1 LRLDRR
7 SGPDRRVRN
16 EPWRGPDRRSGLDRR
31 DLPVNDD
38 ARVDARVTLSSD
50 TQGAGGEGE
59 RRRGALAVPSTRH
72 VIDTVGTV
80 LTDLVSGFYDA
91 NISLRSWADVLDKV
105 RMAVQADF
113 CAIATHDFADGRG
126 RFEESV
132 GFDPTYLTAYA
143 DLYSADNPWLQH
155 RERFAE
161 AGTLWTSQDLM
172 ADKDLIETDF
182 YRYWLR
188 PQNAFHHLFGVIDA
202 SETQV
207 TYIVLGRS
215 YPKGAFW
222 LDHAAL
228 LRRMLPTI
236 AQAMRAGRHY
246 QRECRLQKLAFDA
259 LDVMP
264 IGFVLLNRRGG
275 GVAINRF
282 ARDIIEGEDVIFVGS
297 GGLGL
302 KLPAGRVRLRDYLS
316 SRPGSSRDAVG
327 DVLSLSVPRGPERRP
342 LTIVATSLPASG
354 GPISDDDPVA
364 AVFIGDPERPVQVD
378 PRLLIRLYGLSRA
391 ESRVAALLASGLR
404 LDKVAE
410 ALGLTY
416 ETVRKHLKQ
425 IFTKTTTERQ
435 AELVRTLNLG
445 PAGLNLDGHGSPPP
459 R

>member
-1 LRLDRR
+1 M
-7 SGPDRRVRN
+7 S
-16 EPWRGPDRRSGLDRR
+16 
-31 DLPVNDD
+31 
-38 ARVDARVTLSSD
+38 
-50 TQGAGGEGE
+50 
-59 RRRGALAVPSTRH
+59 VPSTSH

-80 LTDLVSGFYDA
+80 LTDLVAGFYDA
-91 NISLRSWADVLDKV
+91 NISLGSWTDVLDKV
-105 RMAVQADF
+105 RMMVQADI
-113 CAIATHDFADGRG
+113 CAIATHDFAEGRG

-143 DLYSADNPWLQH
+143 DLYSADNPWLQDS
-155 RERFAE
+155 ERFAA
-161 AGTLWTSQDLM
+161 AGMLWTSQDLL

-202 SETQV
+202 TETQV

-222 LDHAAL
+222 LDHAAM
-228 LRRMLPTI
+228 LRRMLPSI
-236 AQAMRAGRHY
+236 GHAMRAGRHY
-246 QRECRLQKLAFDA
+246 RRESRLQKLAFDA

-282 ARDIIEGEDVIFVGS
+282 AREIIDGEDVIFVGS

-316 SRPGSSRDAVG
+316 SRSAQSREPVG
-327 DVLSLSVPRGPERRP
+327 DLLSLSIPRGPGRRP
-342 LTIVATSLPASG
+342 LSIVATSLPVSSG
-354 GPISDDDPVA
+354 ATITDDDPVA
-364 AVFIGDPERPVQVD
+364 AVFIGDPERPVHVD

-410 ALGLTY
+410 ELGLTY

-445 PAGLNLDGHGSPPP
+445 PAGLNLDVPLTLPL